1 MIEQDKTNKARLI
14 GFAIAIVLVVGVY
27 AWKLIAH

>member
-14 GFAIAIVLVVGVY
+14 EFAIAIALVFGVY
-27 AWKLIAH
+27 AWKLIVH